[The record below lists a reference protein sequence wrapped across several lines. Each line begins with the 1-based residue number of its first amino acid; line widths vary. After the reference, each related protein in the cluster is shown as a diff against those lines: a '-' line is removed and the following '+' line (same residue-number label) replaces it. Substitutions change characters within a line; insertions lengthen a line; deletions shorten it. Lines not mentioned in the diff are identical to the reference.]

1 MKTKELREEIDL
13 NLNEMSNEQLEFLL
27 ELLNI
32 NRYISKDE
40 IVRIF
45 SDGEIKTFDS
55 AVDINVYRRIEE
67 VYPSIK
73 EANVFQDYTDGG
85 AFGRFRNLNDV
96 VANKVLKFFGE
107 LW

>member
-1 MKTKELREEIDL
+1 MTVKELREEITL
-13 NLNEMSNEQLEFLL
+13 NVNEMNEEQLKFLL

-55 AVDINVYRRIEE
+55 AVDINVYRRVEE
-67 VYPSIK
+67 SYPSIK

-85 AFGRFRNLNDV
+85 AFGRLRNLNDV